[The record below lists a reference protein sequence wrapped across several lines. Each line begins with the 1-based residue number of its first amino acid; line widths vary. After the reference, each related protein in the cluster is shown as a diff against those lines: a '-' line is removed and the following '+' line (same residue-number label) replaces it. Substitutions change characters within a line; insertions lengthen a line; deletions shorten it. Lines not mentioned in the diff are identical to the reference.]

1 MVSTNLSKQKGG
13 FGGCGA
19 RVNTP
24 GVTEAFVGGKRRR
37 SRGRSS
43 KRSKSR
49 SPKRSRS
56 RSKGRKSP
64 KRSRSRSPKR
74 SRKKS
79 RSPKRSSGSN
89 KRRTKK
95 RRSGKKR
102 KGAKSKPIAKK
113 YCGDNLTNPNLSAL
127 CMTCYHSSGKKT
139 KQSIMAVAGRECRQ
153 TRSGGIMILGKCEKC
168 GGKMA
173 KIVAKKQ

>member
-13 FGGCGA
+13 FGSCGA
-19 RVNTP
+19 SVNTP
-24 GVTEAFVGGKRRR
+24 GNTPTASGGKRRR
-37 SRGRSS
+37 SKGRSS

-49 SPKRSRS
+49 SPKRSKS
-56 RSKGRKSP
+56 RSP
-64 KRSRSRSPKR
+64 KRSRKRSRSPKR
-74 SRKKS
+74 SRKRS
-79 RSPKRSSGSN
+79 RSPKRSSGSK

-113 YCGDNLTNPNLSAL
+113 YCGDNLTNPTLSAL
-127 CMTCYHSSGKKT
+127 CMTCFHRSGKKT
-139 KQSIMAVAGRECRQ
+139 KQSIMVVAGRECRQ
-153 TRSGGIMILGKCEKC
+153 TRSGGIMVLGKCEKC

-173 KIVAKKQ
+173 KLVAKKQ